1 MIFDS
6 IMGLTRR
13 IDLVSPLD
21 RLWLAWNNEA
31 QRIFSPKGSA
41 VCQYEGRVG
50 PTHRRV
56 FRVASGP
63 IVARSA
69 LMSQHWFAAE
79 RPSPSARERRN
90 TQHR

>member
-50 PTHRRV
+50 PTHRSIEHAIGRV
-56 FRVASGP
+56 GRSDRAAQPRPPSGDP
-63 IVARSA
+63 
-69 LMSQHWFAAE
+69 
-79 RPSPSARERRN
+79 
-90 TQHR
+90 